1 MTTSHKDYFE
11 KLEYGDKLLVAT
23 QNGNASCFAYR
34 RLDTYLLAAT
44 IQMKRIWQDAEDV
57 KSKMPD
63 QSKLREFT
71 DQSSFRKKVSELYA
85 PLFVDIHFYFSS
97 WDNAGKM
104 MKVLSK
110 QPELAA
116 AKLVYEKHWP
126 HINHFSNGRH
136 TFEHFHDR
144 LPGEKDE
151 HRVKEVIQSPGAGP
165 SKIYGGV
172 TKDGFYVHSDG
183 RWDIKPTSLEL
194 LLNIAAEFKSAVHS
208 AVDSLLNSKFLSQSS

>member
-1 MTTSHKDYFE
+1 MTNSNKGYFE
-11 KLEYGDKLLVAT
+11 KLEYGDKLFVAT
-23 QNGNASCFAYR
+23 KNGNASHFAYM
-34 RLDTYLLAAT
+34 RLDMYLLAAT
-44 IQMKRIWQDAEDV
+44 IQMKRIWLHADDV

-63 QSKLREFT
+63 QSELRDVT
-71 DQSSFRKKVSELYA
+71 DQSSFLKKVSELYA

-104 MKVLSK
+104 MRVLSK
-110 QPELAA
+110 QPELVA
-116 AKLVYEKHWP
+116 AKLVYEKHWS

-165 SKIYGGV
+165 SRIYSGV
-172 TKDGFYVHSDG
+172 TEDGFYVHSDDK
-183 RWDIKPTSLEL
+183 WDIKPTSLEL

-208 AVDSLLNSKFLSQSS
+208 AVDSLLSSKFLSQSS